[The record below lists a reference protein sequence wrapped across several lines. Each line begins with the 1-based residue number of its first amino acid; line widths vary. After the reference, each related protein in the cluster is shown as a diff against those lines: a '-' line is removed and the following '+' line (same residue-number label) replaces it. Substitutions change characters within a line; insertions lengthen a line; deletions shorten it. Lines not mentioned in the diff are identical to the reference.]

1 MSYSKWHA
9 IRAIDDTKQVTT
21 TIDSEGNEIVTWAD
35 GETPISDAD
44 INAKVTELQTDFNN
58 KAYQRSRAAEYPQLG
73 EQLDKLFH
81 DINNGTL
88 TTSGDFYTAL
98 NTIKTKY
105 PKP

>member
-1 MSYSKWHA
+1 MYSKWHA
-9 IRAIDDTKQVTT
+9 IRAIDDTKQFTTVT
-21 TIDSEGNEIVTWAD
+21 DSEGNEVITWAD
-35 GETPISDAD
+35 GETPISDSD
-44 INAKVTELQTDFNN
+44 INAKVTELQTDYDN
-58 KAYQRSRAAEYPQLG
+58 KVYQRSREAEYPKIG

-98 NTIKTKY
+98 NAIKTKY